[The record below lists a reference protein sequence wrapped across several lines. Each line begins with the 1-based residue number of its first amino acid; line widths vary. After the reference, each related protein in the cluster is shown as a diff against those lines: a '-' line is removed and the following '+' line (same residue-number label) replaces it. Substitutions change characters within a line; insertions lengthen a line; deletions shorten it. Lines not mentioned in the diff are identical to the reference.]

1 MIGEHNRLIGI
12 WKPTGAVNEANEP
25 TGEMVLHKN
34 KWARIRG
41 ETGMG
46 TIRAAAQ
53 AGGVHTPLD
62 RYSFRVNYDKSITV
76 KMQIRERDGSRYNI
90 LSVRH
95 DLANRDWTDIVA
107 GTAVPLPVLLK
118 TLALGAGYIA
128 VYTALAAAVFQAR
141 EL

>member
-1 MIGEHNRLIGI
+1 MIGEHNRLIAI

-62 RYSFRVNYDKSITV
+62 RYSFRVSYDKSITV
-76 KMQIRERDGSRYNI
+76 KMQIRESDGTRYNI

-107 GTAVPLPVLLK
+107 ETG
-118 TLALGAGYIA
+118 GSNG
-128 VYTALAAAVFQAR
+128 
-141 EL
+141 